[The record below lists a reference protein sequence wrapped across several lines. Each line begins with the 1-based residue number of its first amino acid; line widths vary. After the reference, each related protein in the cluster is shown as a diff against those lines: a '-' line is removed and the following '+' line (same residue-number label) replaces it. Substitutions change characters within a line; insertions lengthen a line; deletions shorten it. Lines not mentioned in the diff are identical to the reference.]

1 MKKQHG
7 ITIIYSGDDKS
18 FDVLNTDAANDI
30 KELREFEENSE
41 VTCPFD
47 HNDRH
52 VTLCDDGGFILR
64 FS

>member
-1 MKKQHG
+1 MVHS
-7 ITIIYSGDDKS
+7 ISVSDFPDNKS
-18 FDVLNTDAANDI
+18 FDVLNADAADDI

-47 HNDRH
+47 HNDRY